1 MGTRG
6 VRTRGHSGWVAI
18 LGGGARGRRARTE
31 FELSG
36 YSVFSVLR
44 LTVRGRLVQAMVLAP
59 SEDVCSR
66 HTQNEVLI
74 IRRSDKRSS
83 VAVIII
89 WQLQRFMSD
98 AESPDM
104 DGKLQV
110 YRLEKR
116 KGEVDDA
123 NIIAGKRV
131 RPQGPAPIVS
141 AAPRTVAPRRVSPKK
156 AAPSP
161 DVPGPD
167 DTRGER
173 RGLARDT
180 LIFF

>member
-1 MGTRG
+1 MNYPR
-6 VRTRGHSGWVAI
+6 
-18 LGGGARGRRARTE
+18 
-31 FELSG
+31 
-36 YSVFSVLR
+36 
-44 LTVRGRLVQAMVLAP
+44 
-59 SEDVCSR
+59 
-66 HTQNEVLI
+66 
-74 IRRSDKRSS
+74 IRQKIP
-83 VAVIII
+83 VAVYNN
-89 WQLQRFMSD
+89 LTAMSD
-98 AESPDM
+98 AEAPDM

-141 AAPRTVAPRRVSPKK
+141 AAPRAVAPRRVSPKK

-167 DTRGER
+167 DDGVSGNRPK
-173 RGLARDT
+173 LCVPMP
-180 LIFF
+180 

>member
-1 MGTRG
+1 MY
-6 VRTRGHSGWVAI
+6 VRA
-18 LGGGARGRRARTE
+18 
-31 FELSG
+31 
-36 YSVFSVLR
+36 
-44 LTVRGRLVQAMVLAP
+44 
-59 SEDVCSR
+59 
-66 HTQNEVLI
+66 TQNEVLI

-131 RPQGPAPIVS
+131 RPQDPAPMPKRHARFSNDSRGAPTELRRAHAPTSRIRISKHIVANYGVGS
-141 AAPRTVAPRRVSPKK
+141 CDVRLRKHASTADADSSPQRERVAK
-156 AAPSP
+156 
-161 DVPGPD
+161 
-167 DTRGER
+167 
-173 RGLARDT
+173 
-180 LIFF
+180 F

>member
-1 MGTRG
+1 M
-6 VRTRGHSGWVAI
+6 
-18 LGGGARGRRARTE
+18 
-31 FELSG
+31 
-36 YSVFSVLR
+36 
-44 LTVRGRLVQAMVLAP
+44 
-59 SEDVCSR
+59 
-66 HTQNEVLI
+66 
-74 IRRSDKRSS
+74 
-83 VAVIII
+83 AVIII

-131 RPQGPAPIVS
+131 RPQDPAPIVS

-161 DVPGPD
+161 PVPAADDDGVFRHMLRADLQPGDLVLVKGCDFTALAKAGVAPD
-167 DTRGER
+167 AVCTAEVLSSTAVGARCKVAGVSDMLLLPPGHQAASLCVRPER
-173 RGLARDT
+173 VRR
-180 LIFF
+180 FVFVSN

>member
-1 MGTRG
+1 
-6 VRTRGHSGWVAI
+6 
-18 LGGGARGRRARTE
+18 
-31 FELSG
+31 
-36 YSVFSVLR
+36 
-44 LTVRGRLVQAMVLAP
+44 
-59 SEDVCSR
+59 
-66 HTQNEVLI
+66 
-74 IRRSDKRSS
+74 
-83 VAVIII
+83 
-89 WQLQRFMSD
+89 MSD